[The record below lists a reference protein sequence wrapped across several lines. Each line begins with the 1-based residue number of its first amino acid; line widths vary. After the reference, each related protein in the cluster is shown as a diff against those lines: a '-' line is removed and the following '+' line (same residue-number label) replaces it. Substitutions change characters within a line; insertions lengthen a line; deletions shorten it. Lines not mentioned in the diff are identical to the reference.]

1 MLMAGNL
8 ANVGPSVGG
17 FGRVLTGTDQK
28 TNPGGGKKC
37 PRVELAKGCG
47 HAMVFLMMLKRIRM
61 DIFLMTG
68 LLNLPGLEDLEG
80 LTPLY
85 I

>member
-17 FGRVLTGTDQK
+17 FGRVLTGADQK

-47 HAMVFLMMLKRIRM
+47 HAMVFLMMLKAQVAFA
-61 DIFLMTG
+61 DNVPVVHFVA
-68 LLNLPGLEDLEG
+68 NNNKA
-80 LTPLY
+80 
-85 I
+85 